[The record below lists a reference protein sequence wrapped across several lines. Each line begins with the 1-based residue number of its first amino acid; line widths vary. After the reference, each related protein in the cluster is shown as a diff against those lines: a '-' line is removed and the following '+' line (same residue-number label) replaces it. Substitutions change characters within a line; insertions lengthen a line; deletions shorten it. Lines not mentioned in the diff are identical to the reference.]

1 MEYKNDESFVKLRVA
16 RNLLVS
22 SFYSLRN
29 SASLLDYFHDEKD
42 LDRVNH
48 LLHKAKT
55 RFETYKGVLEAAPK
69 SIVNDMAGALIESFI
84 EYYQSVREIVL
95 QQSWEF
101 SEYEGINNKYFENYF
116 GAIDFDDFN
125 SYKVISKKSMR
136 FYHKL
141 ANDTNGANAYFESIL
156 IAGKVLSSIRLTKP
170 SSLKVVREITF
181 PPEFTQAGV
190 GLLSYFS
197 TIIDR
202 KYPNIEV
209 AVSIQQRG
217 NTVTM
222 TITHPDGKQEEI
234 VHTLNNYGL
243 VLTGKLQPEE
253 LFEDNIQ
260 VLALKHKLE
269 MAKMEVSQVK
279 EILELERNGSKS
291 RIDALESE
299 VESLR
304 NLVGQRMQA
313 NESTQYKL
321 IELFASHIEASKENV
336 SLCAIQELG
345 FAISERDAAKAELIL
360 DDMNIK
366 EPELFE
372 KLNTLITEG
381 AISGVVG
388 NSAFSW
394 LQAIIASLPK

>member
-1 MEYKNDESFVKLRVA
+1 
-16 RNLLVS
+16 
-22 SFYSLRN
+22 
-29 SASLLDYFHDEKD
+29 
-42 LDRVNH
+42 
-48 LLHKAKT
+48 
-55 RFETYKGVLEAAPK
+55 
-69 SIVNDMAGALIESFI
+69 
-84 EYYQSVREIVL
+84 
-95 QQSWEF
+95 
-101 SEYEGINNKYFENYF
+101 
-116 GAIDFDDFN
+116 
-125 SYKVISKKSMR
+125 
-136 FYHKL
+136 
-141 ANDTNGANAYFESIL
+141 
-156 IAGKVLSSIRLTKP
+156 
-170 SSLKVVREITF
+170 
-181 PPEFTQAGV
+181 
-190 GLLSYFS
+190 
-197 TIIDR
+197 
-202 KYPNIEV
+202 
-209 AVSIQQRG
+209 
-217 NTVTM
+217 M